1 MYDITQTPLAGVLV
15 LELTPISNE
24 ENHSFQTFSQ
34 ESFNQAIKST
44 EYKFVQ
50 DNQSK
55 SIKNV
60 LRGMHYQI
68 KYPQGKLIRVLNG
81 SIYDVVIDLRR
92 KSESFG
98 KWYGLEISSSN
109 AKQIW
114 IPPGFAH
121 GFLVTSDTAEIL
133 YKTTE
138 YWKPKFERTLIWSDP
153 NININWPLSDTPIL
167 SERDS
172 NGTLFVST
180 ELFE

>member
-15 LELTPISNE
+15 LELKPISNE
-24 ENHSFQTFSQ
+24 KNHSFQTFSQ
-34 ESFNQAIKST
+34 ESFNKAIKSS

-81 SIYDVVIDLRR
+81 SIYDVVIDLRK

-98 KWYGLEISSSN
+98 EWYGLEISSSN

-138 YWKPKFERTLIWSDP
+138 YWEPKFERTLIWSDP
-153 NININWPLSDTPIL
+153 NININWPLCEIPIL

-172 NGTLFVST
+172 NGTLFGNT